1 MERTAKRLAKLA
13 SLVLLAYLAAT
24 CALQWRGE
32 QASKPVTDC
41 QQQRAQ
47 QRDQC
52 KRALFDGLA
61 RPEIARYKFSP
72 PARSIPAEL
81 LSAFTQNGA
90 MPVRRYAYVNEAQ
103 DESNPLYAQRQT
115 VITVDEVEGWRAKV
129 RKDQALGY
137 NSFALARTMKKHRA
151 QLADRPLLVLGNQQP
166 WVEAIGLELGAR
178 PITTVDHARKR
189 YQQMLTDLKWIQLNT
204 FLDELFTK
212 WSSNT
217 SLPRFSN
224 AVSFSYIEHLGLGRY
239 GENLSPDADLHAL
252 RLLGCLLEP
261 GGLLFLGL
269 QTSPRLNESY
279 IEFNF
284 HRVYGEQRLA
294 LLLGSDDWQ
303 VLSSE
308 REDHNKHSLF
318 VLQKP
323 PLPDQCAHF

>member
-1 MERTAKRLAKLA
+1 MERTAKLLAKLA
-13 SLVLLAYLAAT
+13 SLVFVAYLAAT
-24 CALQWRGE
+24 CALQWRGD
-32 QASKPVTDC
+32 QASTAAEC
-41 QQQRAQ
+41 RQQRVQ

-52 KRALFDGLA
+52 KRALFEGLG
-61 RPEIARYKFSP
+61 RPQIARYKFSP
-72 PARSIPAEL
+72 PSRSIPAEL
-81 LSAFTQNGA
+81 MSAFTQNGA

-115 VITVDEVEGWRAKV
+115 VITLGEVESWRAKV
-129 RKDQALGY
+129 RKDQALSY
-137 NSFALARTMKKHRA
+137 NSFALARTMRKHRA
-151 QLADRPLLVLGNQQP
+151 QLADRSLLVLGSQQP
-166 WVEAIGLELGAR
+166 WVEAIGLELDAR
-178 PITTVDHARKR
+178 PITTVDHAEKR
-189 YQQMLTDLKWIQLNT
+189 YQRMVKDLEWIQLST
-204 FLDELFTK
+204 FLDGLFAR
-212 WSSNT
+212 WT
-217 SLPRFSN
+217 SDSPLPRFSN

-269 QTSPRLNESY
+269 QTSPGLNESY

-323 PLPDQCAHF
+323 ALPGQCANF